1 MVISSDEEEQEKT
14 SPTSPPDHEK
24 GHPAA
29 YEYQPKSPVYPP
41 PSDSS
46 EEEDFSS
53 TPDLATPAEEMSPV
67 PDQLNDSGYGTQD
80 TTPADVNAN
89 QDSFQNKDRQKTLA
103 QALEDDL
110 SKAPWQKELAKGPL
124 EDLEKIAKVVKPIY
138 EGFRCNRDQDI
149 IDRLDQAAKRLK
161 EKRAAQLQ
169 DNKEDD
175 TVITDTSNL
184 EKSCS
189 LCDEPIGQHVLQC
202 TKETL
207 QDTLK
212 DVTHSTP
219 VEPLTGPP
227 KIVHLFPEIG
237 PQTLLPPP
245 PGIPANFSVKLNS
258 IAKMHTGPPSK
269 EAQMMTAMTTQP
281 RVVLKKLSPEEI

>member
-1 MVISSDEEEQEKT
+1 M
-14 SPTSPPDHEK
+14 SPAPDH
-24 GHPAA
+24 
-29 YEYQPKSPVYPP
+29 
-41 PSDSS
+41 
-46 EEEDFSS
+46 
-53 TPDLATPAEEMSPV
+53 
-67 PDQLNDSGYGTQD
+67 LNDSGYETQGTV
-80 TTPADVNAN
+80 PADVNAN
-89 QDSFQNKDRQKTLA
+89 QDSFQDKDKQETLA

-110 SKAPWQKELAKGPL
+110 SKAPWQKESAKGLL
-124 EDLEKIAKVVKPIY
+124 EDLEKIPKVVKPIY
-138 EGFRCNRDQDI
+138 DGFWHDRDQDI
-149 IDRLDQAAKRLK
+149 INRLDQAAKRLK

-175 TVITDTSNL
+175 TAIPATSNL
-184 EKSCS
+184 ERSCS
-189 LCDEPIGQHVLQC
+189 LCDEPIGHHVLQC

-227 KIVHLFPEIG
+227 KIVHPFPEII

-258 IAKMHTGPPSK
+258 VAKMCTGPPSK
-269 EAQMMTAMTTQP
+269 EAQMLTTMTTQP
-281 RVVLKKLSPEEI
+281 RVVLNKLSPEGIQSHSSSA